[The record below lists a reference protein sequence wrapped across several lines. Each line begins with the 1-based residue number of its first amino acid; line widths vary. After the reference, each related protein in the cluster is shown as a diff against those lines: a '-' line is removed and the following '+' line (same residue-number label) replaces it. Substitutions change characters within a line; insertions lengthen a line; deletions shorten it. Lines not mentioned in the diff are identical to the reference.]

1 MFFLYKRIFGLGFAS
16 SSCRDLGFRPL
27 LRFRKWSLTM
37 KYLKT
42 LAAGLMLSASYAQA
56 TTIDF
61 LSLANG
67 NEMGFSSFATSEF
80 SATATKD
87 GNSAFAYLDSGDAG
101 LGVCGVL
108 TRSKQCNPSS
118 DDNVTDGEFLTFTFL
133 QDTLVTGLFVNT
145 NHDYPSYF
153 SPGEG
158 VLLNGTKTS
167 VTNYGPGVFGDD
179 RNFNKLGTS
188 SFFVAA
194 NDFFTLGYDD
204 KQFYLSKM
212 TYDKVTVPEPGTLAL
227 MGLGLAGLGLARRRK
242 QV

>member
-1 MFFLYKRIFGLGFAS
+1 
-16 SSCRDLGFRPL
+16 
-27 LRFRKWSLTM
+27 M
-37 KYLKT
+37 KYLKILT
-42 LAAGLMLSASYAQA
+42 AGLMLSASYAQA

-67 NEMGFSSFATSEF
+67 NEQGFASFATSEF
-80 SATATKD
+80 SATATKN

-108 TRSKQCNPSS
+108 TSGNQCNPAS
-118 DDNVTDGEFLTFTFL
+118 DDNVTSGEYLTFTFL

-145 NHDYPSYF
+145 NHDAVRYF
-153 SPGEG
+153 TGTQG
-158 VLLNGTKTS
+158 VSLNGTKTS
-167 VTNYGPGVFGDD
+167 VTTYGTAVDY
-179 RNFNKLGTS
+179 NKLDTS

-212 TYDKVTVPEPGTLAL
+212 SFEAASVPEPGTLAL
-227 MGLGLAGLGLARRRK
+227 LGLGLAGLGLSRRRK
-242 QV
+242 RA